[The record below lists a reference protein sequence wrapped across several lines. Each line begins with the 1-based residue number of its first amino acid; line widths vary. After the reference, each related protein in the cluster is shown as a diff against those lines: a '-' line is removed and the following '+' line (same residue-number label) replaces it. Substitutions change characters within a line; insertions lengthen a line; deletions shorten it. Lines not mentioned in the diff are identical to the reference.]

1 LIAQWSFSSGLRT
14 GLKEFPDL
22 MHLAKV
28 KVDELD
34 PHPWRQFEQHGEPGA
49 FTQATLPR
57 QQFGWL

>member
-1 LIAQWSFSSGLRT
+1 
-14 GLKEFPDL
+14 

-34 PHPWRQFEQHGEPGA
+34 PHLWRQFEQHGEPGA